1 MPGSGSRI
9 TECGILAFWQSSCL
23 TFGRD
28 DNDASGNFAPE
39 LQALLLKIMPSEMDV
54 AMLAICGMIWIEYGN
69 LQTGQS

>member
-39 LQALLLKIMPSEMDV
+39 LQALLLKMMPSEMDD
-54 AMLAICGMIWIEYGN
+54 APSHRHLGANDNN
-69 LQTGQS
+69 LNCTNLYM